1 MSRDILKTE
10 NKKMEG
16 FPFDSKS
23 HPDVKI
29 HCAIEEI
36 RTCHK
41 GIGRAARVMLCDPQG
56 PAGSRLSPS
65 PVSVKD
71 SGGRHFFPLEMGCP
85 S

>member
-1 MSRDILKTE
+1 MSRDLLKTE

-41 GIGRAARVMLCDPQG
+41 GIDRAARVMLCDPQG
-56 PAGSRLSPS
+56 PVGSLSLS
-65 PVSVKD
+65 CFCQ
-71 SGGRHFFPLEMGCP
+71 RFRR
-85 S
+85 